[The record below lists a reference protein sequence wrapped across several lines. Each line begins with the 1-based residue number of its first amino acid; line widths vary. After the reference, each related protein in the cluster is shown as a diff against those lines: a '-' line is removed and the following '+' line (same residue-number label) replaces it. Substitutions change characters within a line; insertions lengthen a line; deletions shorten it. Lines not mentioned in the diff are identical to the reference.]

1 MKTDKTLPGK
11 LLGISLLLL
20 GAVTV
25 QAGEDQPNA
34 YVMTVYSDT
43 AHGTE
48 IIDGTPQAVI
58 AKLSRRA
65 DAGSNHLADQ
75 VNLCVAYT
83 KTKQLEKATEIC
95 DSAVAAALEDARRLE
110 RSRIFSKRKMTQ
122 VADTGRAIALTNRGV
137 LHAVT
142 GEKAKARLMFE
153 MALMLKSKEESART
167 NLLFLD
173 KETAKDS

>member
-1 MKTDKTLPGK
+1 MKTDKTLPGI
-11 LLGISLLLL
+11 LLGISLLLF
-20 GAVTV
+20 GAVTAH
-25 QAGEDQPNA
+25 AGEEQPDA
-34 YVMTVYSDT
+34 YVMTVYSDA
-43 AHGTE
+43 AHGSK
-48 IIDGTPQAVI
+48 IIDGAPKDVI
-58 AKLSRRA
+58 AKLSSKDGARSNA
-65 DAGSNHLADQ
+65 LAGQ

-83 KTKQLEKATEIC
+83 KTMQLEKAAEIC
-95 DSAVAAALEDARRLE
+95 DSAIAAALKDARRLE
-110 RSRIFSKRKMTQ
+110 RSGIFGRQTTQ

-173 KETAKDS
+173 RETAKDS

>member
-1 MKTDKTLPGK
+1 MKTDNTLAGI
-11 LLGISLLLL
+11 LLGISLLLF
-20 GAVTV
+20 GAVAAH
-25 QAGEDQPNA
+25 AGQDQPNA
-34 YVMTVYSDT
+34 YVMTVYSDA

-48 IIDGTPQAVI
+48 IIDGAPQEVI
-58 AKLSRRA
+58 AKLSSKV
-65 DAGSNHLADQ
+65 DARSNELAGQ

-95 DSAVAAALEDARRLE
+95 DSAVAAALKDARRLE
-110 RSRIFSKRKMTQ
+110 RSNMFGRQTTQ

-142 GEKAKARLMFE
+142 GEKARARLMFE
-153 MALMLKSKEESART
+153 MALMLKSTEESART

-173 KETAKDS
+173 REAAKAS